1 MSHVYSV
8 TPKGSEKRVLVMA
21 AGKAEAERFVHR
33 DTNTERLTSQDV
45 VAAMRA
51 GEEILS
57 AAPPSVDPAQ
67 TEFSGL
73 NVTP

>member
-8 TPKGSEKRVLVMA
+8 QPKGSDKRVLVMA

-57 AAPPSVDPAQ
+57 AAPPLVDPAQ